1 MFARITPYQMK
12 TDTLDDAKAKIEA
25 LKSQVMG
32 LPGIKQFINVVDD
45 ETGKG
50 YVISLVESRE
60 VSDANAAQVSAIW
73 GQFAEHLTAMPTPEG
88 YDVFANWKN

>member
-12 TDTLDDAKAKIEA
+12 TDTLGDAKAKIEA
-25 LKSQVMG
+25 LKSQIMG
-32 LPGIKQFINVVDD
+32 LPGIIEFINAVDD

-50 YVISLVESRE
+50 YVVALVESRE

-73 GQFAEHLTAMPTPEG
+73 GQFADHLTAMPTPEG
-88 YDVFANWKN
+88 YDVFAHWKN